1 MLKTL
6 TISFIL
12 LLLSLTAAFAQTG
25 NISGSVKTSDGRPAE
40 FVSVLLKGTRRAA
53 SSNKSGTYQIKNVKT
68 GTYTLIASFVGL
80 QAQQQ
85 TIEVKSAGTTTAD
98 FVLTENSDQL
108 QEVIISARNSNKVT
122 AAVAKMPLKNL
133 ENPQVYSAV
142 PQEILK
148 QQVISNFDDAM
159 RNIPG
164 ISRTWES
171 TGRAGDGGSY
181 FALRGFDA
189 QPNLIN
195 GLPGLTAGN
204 MDLANVEEIQVIKG
218 PSATLFGASFYG
230 YGGII
235 NTITKKPYYTT
246 GGEVSYNT
254 GSFGLHR
261 VTADLNT
268 PLSKTEKI
276 ALRLN
281 AAYHTE
287 NSFQNAGF
295 KESFFISPALVYEV
309 NDKLRF
315 DVMAEILQE
324 NRAVA
329 PVFFQSDRATPLP
342 FTTVG
347 DLNLNVK
354 ESFTADDLS
363 IKNPRTNIQAQMN
376 YKFSDLWNSQT
387 VVSAGRVKSDG
398 YYTYIFDDSTPDNF
412 FPQDITRENN
422 TTNTIDIQQ
431 NFNGDFKIAGLRNRL
446 LVGLDYFNRQVIN
459 KGSNYATVRYVT
471 PQGNSVDFTPD
482 GGEPFV
488 AIPQLTKSYVDGLLT
503 HDPAN
508 DTKISNSSYSA
519 YVSDVV
525 NITDKFSAMLSLR
538 GDYFVSPGNKD
549 DEEDNFDQFAMSQK
563 LGLVY
568 QPVIDKISV
577 FANYMNAFVNKEPG
591 SIYDLDGNPTG
602 EIQSFKPEH
611 ANQFEFGVK
620 ANLLSDKLSAT
631 VSYYD
636 IKVTDR
642 VYTDP
647 ANPNNSI
654 QGGKA
659 KSKGF
664 EIDINA
670 NLVSGLT
677 LLAGFSHNSTKVLT
691 GSSTDFYN
699 EPGRTPG
706 GQGPSDQ
713 VNLWANYKFE
723 HGALKNFG
731 LGFGGNYASK
741 YLSIDNTVVGVF
753 ELPSY
758 TLLNSSIFYS
768 GSKFRIT
775 LNANNLTDKQYYIG
789 YWSINPQRQRNFA
802 ASLTYKF

>member
-12 LLLSLTAAFAQTG
+12 LLFSLTAAFAQTG
-25 NISGSVKTSDGRPAE
+25 NISGSVRTSDGRPAE
-40 FVSVLLKGTRRAA
+40 FVSVLLKGTSRAA

-68 GTYTLIASFVGL
+68 GNYTLIASFVGL
-80 QAQQQ
+80 QTQQQ
-85 TIEVKSAGTTTAD
+85 TIEVKSGGTTTAD
-98 FVLTENSDQL
+98 FILTENSDQL
-108 QEVIISARNSNKVT
+108 QEVIISSRNANKVT

-133 ENPQVYSAV
+133 ENPQVYNSV

-195 GLPGLTAGN
+195 GLPGLTSGN

-246 GGEVSYNT
+246 GAEVSYNV

-261 VTADLNT
+261 VTADFNT

-309 NDKLRF
+309 NDKLKF

-329 PVFFQSDRATPLP
+329 PVFFQSDRAAPLP
-342 FTTVG
+342 FTTVRE
-347 DLNLNVK
+347 LNLNVK
-354 ESFTADDLS
+354 ESFTDDDLS

-376 YKFSDLWNSQT
+376 YKFSDQWNSQT

-446 LVGLDYFNRQVIN
+446 LVGLDYFTRKVIN
-459 KGSNYATVRYVT
+459 KGTNYATTRYVT

-482 GGEPFV
+482 GAEPFV
-488 AIPQLTKSYVDGLLT
+488 AIPHLTKSHVDGLLT

-525 NITDKFSAMLSLR
+525 NITDQFSAMLSLR

-568 QPVIDKISV
+568 QPVIDKVSV

-591 SIYDLDGNPTG
+591 SVYDLDGNLTG
-602 EIQSFKPEH
+602 EVQSFKPEH

-620 ANLLSDKLSAT
+620 TNLLSDKLSAT

-664 EIDINA
+664 EIDVNA

-677 LLAGFSHNSTKVLT
+677 LLAGFSHNSTKVLA
-691 GSSTDFYN
+691 GSSSDFYN

-713 VNLWANYKFE
+713 VNFWANYKFE
-723 HGALKNFG
+723 HGVLKNFG

-741 YLSIDNTVVGVF
+741 YLSIDNSVVGVF

-768 GSKFRIT
+768 GSKFRVT

-789 YWSINPQRQRNFA
+789 YWSINPQKQRNFA
-802 ASLTYKF
+802 ASLAFKF